1 VVWRL
6 GRRGLRAEEGSG
18 LDDLGSHLI
27 RTHVWGLIH
36 LGKLTKSMYDC

>member
-6 GRRGLRAEEGSG
+6 GRRGPRVEERNG

-27 RTHVWGLIH
+27 RTLVWGLIH
-36 LGKLTKSMYDC
+36 LDKLTKSMYDC